1 MLKQCHHRFHRAIEQ
16 SLMLRGSCD
25 FATQDDT
32 RLQVRVSRF
41 STIRVRGNTYS
52 VHSRLNGESVRVRL
66 HADHLGVY

>member
-1 MLKQCHHRFHRAIEQ
+1 
-16 SLMLRGSCD
+16 MLRGSCD

-52 VHSRLNGESVRVRL
+52 VHSRLNGESVQVRL